1 MKNWA
6 SYGILYSTGFFHKGP
21 GQALQIHRKEG
32 TLIHRIQYFLVK
44 YKEQLSYLF
53 FGVLTTIVNYGVFW
67 LFHQAWQGRHV
78 LFANLLTFL
87 LATAFAYITNK
98 VFVFRSP
105 SWRPSFLAREALA
118 FLVGRLFSF
127 AVEELGLYIAAYVL
141 HLGRYALWGVDG
153 TMLSKVAL
161 SFLAV
166 LLNYFFSKFLVF
178 AKKDGGAKA
187 E

>member
-1 MKNWA
+1 M
-6 SYGILYSTGFFHKGP
+6 LH
-21 GQALQIHRKEG
+21 
-32 TLIHRIQYFLVK
+32 K

-67 LFHQAWQGRHV
+67 LFHRAWQGRHV

-87 LATAFAYITNK
+87 IATAFAYITNK
-98 VFVFRSP
+98 IFVFRSP
-105 SWRPSFLAREALA
+105 SWRPSSLAREALA

-127 AVEELGLYIAAYVL
+127 GIEELGLYIAAYVL
-141 HLGRYALWGVDG
+141 DLGRFAIWGVDG

-161 SFLAV
+161 SFVAV

-178 AKKDGGAKA
+178 AKKDGGARS

>member
-1 MKNWA
+1 M
-6 SYGILYSTGFFHKGP
+6 L
-21 GQALQIHRKEG
+21 L
-32 TLIHRIQYFLVK
+32 K

-87 LATAFAYITNK
+87 IATAFAYITNK
-98 VFVFRSP
+98 IFVFRSP
-105 SWRPSFLAREALA
+105 SWRLSYLAREALA

-127 AVEELGLYIAAYVL
+127 GIEELGLYIAAYVL
-141 HLGRYALWGVDG
+141 GLGRFAIWGIDG

-178 AKKDGGAKA
+178 AKKDGGAKS